1 MSFKKGTD
9 KVFTQVKLLKNAGL
23 LTKDIAQI
31 VQRHPSTIS
40 RMSQFESY
48 QDYINY
54 WNNLKSSSIEAAQS
68 ARTATMDTQSTVA
81 VYHNEF
87 KVLLDRL
94 ESIDN
99 HLIDLINRS

>member
-9 KVFTQVKLLKNAGL
+9 KVFTQVKLLKSAGL

-68 ARTATMDTQSTVA
+68 ATMDTQSTVA
-81 VYHNEF
+81 VYHTEF

-99 HLIDLINRS
+99 HLIDLMNRK